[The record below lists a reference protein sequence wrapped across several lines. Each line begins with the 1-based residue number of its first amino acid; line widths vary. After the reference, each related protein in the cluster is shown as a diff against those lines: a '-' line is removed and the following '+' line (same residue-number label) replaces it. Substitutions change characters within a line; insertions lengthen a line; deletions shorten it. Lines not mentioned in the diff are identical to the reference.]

1 MEYQRALDVYSCA
14 VENCITWGKPG
25 QDFIDRTY
33 ENMVNKYNNL
43 PDEIKKI
50 TKLPERV
57 IATDT
62 VFSKYVDG
70 FGSPIY

>member
-1 MEYQRALDVYSCA
+1 MEYQRALDVYSYA
-14 VENCITWGKPG
+14 VENCSTWGKHG

-33 ENMVNKYNNL
+33 ENMLNKYNNL
-43 PDEIKKI
+43 PIEIKKI

-62 VFSKYVDG
+62 FFSKFDDG
-70 FGSPIY
+70 FGASIY